1 MIIHSNLSR
10 MKIKIILTSLQGNY
24 RDSLG
29 EFGNISYGIIR
40 ADKVKR
46 EKAVALSIIELHFH
60 YSKL

>member
-1 MIIHSNLSR
+1 